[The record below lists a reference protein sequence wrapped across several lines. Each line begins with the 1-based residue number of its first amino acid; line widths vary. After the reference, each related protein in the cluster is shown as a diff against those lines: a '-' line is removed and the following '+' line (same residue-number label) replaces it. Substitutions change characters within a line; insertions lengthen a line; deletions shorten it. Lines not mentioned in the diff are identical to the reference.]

1 MTTRRKGEKTLRRRK
16 EPTQAR
22 GRHSIEQILEATH
35 RVLRR
40 DGPTHITT
48 PAIAEEAGV
57 SVGALYHY
65 FPNKESVILALY
77 ETKLAHIRS
86 MVETPIEPVDGDL
99 KAGLRRWIRDI
110 KAREAAIGYDLAMN
124 EAIAHFPSIR
134 GVARRHASG
143 QAQTIANQLKRLGS
157 QWPDEALFDLALH
170 AFYLNS
176 SLWLYWS
183 YVGQPLPQAVDRLAE
198 TVAALFVRALDGSP
212 PPPPP
217 YGAPMPQ
224 NRP

>member
-1 MTTRRKGEKTLRRRK
+1 MAIRAKGEKPLKRRK

-35 RVLRR
+35 RVLLR

-77 ETKLAHIRS
+77 EARLSHIRGI
-86 MVETPIEPVDGDL
+86 VETPIEPVDGDL
-99 KAGLRRWIRDI
+99 RAGLRRWIRDI
-110 KAREAAIGYDLAMN
+110 KAREAASGYDLAMN
-124 EAIAHFPSIR
+124 EAIAHFPSLR

-143 QAQTIANQLKRLGS
+143 QAQTIAAQLKRLGS
-157 QWPDEALFDLALH
+157 NWPDDALFDLALH
-170 AFYLNS
+170 VFYLNS

-183 YVGQPLPQAVDRLAE
+183 YVGQPLPQAIDRLAE
-198 TVAALFVRALDGSP
+198 TAATLFLSALDGSA

-217 YGAPMPQ
+217 YGAPAQ
-224 NRP
+224 DKA